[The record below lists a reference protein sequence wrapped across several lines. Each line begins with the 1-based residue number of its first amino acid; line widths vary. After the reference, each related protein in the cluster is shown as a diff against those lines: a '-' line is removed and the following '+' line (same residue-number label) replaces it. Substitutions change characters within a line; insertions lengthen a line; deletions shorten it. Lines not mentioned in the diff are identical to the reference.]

1 MEEFIRSYGLWI
13 LLGVVFIA
21 MHRFGMGCGG
31 GHDHGSAQADSP
43 QRADE
48 PARPD
53 EKKKPVTTGRAGGC
67 H

>member
-1 MEEFIRSYGLWI
+1 MEEFISTYGLWI

-31 GHDHGSAQADSP
+31 GHDHGTKQAEGQ

-53 EKKKPVTTGRAGGC
+53 GQKKPVTTGRGGGC

>member
-31 GHDHGSAQADSP
+31 GHSHGSKQ
-43 QRADE
+43 ADE
-48 PARPD
+48 PAKPG
-53 EKKKPVTTGRAGGC
+53 EEKKPVTSGRAGGC

>member
-31 GHDHGSAQADSP
+31 GHDHGSAQADGL

-48 PARPD
+48 PARRD